1 MATSAMTP
9 GSTPDASRLPLIS
22 AVQLLLVSLYACFW
36 LAPRDYPHT
45 TLLYLA
51 FALGPV
57 LLGGSLLAGWLA
69 QSRDRVGHPALAK
82 AANIIVAMA
91 TTFALTGW
99 VTIAW
104 NTYSPLL

>member
-9 GSTPDASRLPLIS
+9 GSTHEASRLPLVS
-22 AVQLLLVSLYACFW
+22 AVQLLLVSLYTCFW
-36 LAPRDYPHT
+36 FAPRDYPHT

-57 LLGGSLLAGWLA
+57 LLGGSLLAGWLV
-69 QSRDRVGHPALAK
+69 QTRDRVGYPTLAK
-82 AANIIVAMA
+82 AANIVVAMA

-99 VTIAW
+99 ATITW
-104 NTYSPLL
+104 NTYSPRL